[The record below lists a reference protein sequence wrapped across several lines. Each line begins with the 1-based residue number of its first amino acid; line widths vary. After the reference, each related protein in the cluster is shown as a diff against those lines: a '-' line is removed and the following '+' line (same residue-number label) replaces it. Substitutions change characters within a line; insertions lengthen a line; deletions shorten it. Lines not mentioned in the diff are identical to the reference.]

1 MALDLLGSDPGFLT
15 IDELSAGLNVSKGSF
30 YWHFKNRSDFIAA
43 LVAYWNDTCAQETF
57 DKAGGYE
64 GSAEDR
70 LYSLMETLREC
81 QVSKYEVAVR
91 AYACNEPAALS
102 MIHELDRARL
112 AVVKGVFEDMG
123 LAQPEAVVRARVFL
137 IYEMFD
143 LLGEYPLGQP
153 EEQELLARRH
163 SIFTRL

>member
-81 QVSKYEVAVR
+81 QVSKYEVG
-91 AYACNEPAALS
+91 
-102 MIHELDRARL
+102 L